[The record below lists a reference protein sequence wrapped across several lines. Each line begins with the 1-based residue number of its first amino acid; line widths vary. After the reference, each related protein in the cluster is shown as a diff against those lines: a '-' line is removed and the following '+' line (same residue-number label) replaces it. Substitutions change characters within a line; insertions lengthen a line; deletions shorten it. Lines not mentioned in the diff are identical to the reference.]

1 MGINILSS
9 FYFIERKMFMAV
21 TPNTRIRLL
30 KSPIELDN
38 LNQLT
43 FQNKEAQTNYFLSLP
58 HIEIDNCTYQRKDD
72 IIRFPAHIDSIL
84 EYNYV
89 MYQNSNYSNKWF
101 YAFIDEMTY
110 YSDNTTYIKISTD
123 CFQTWQFDIDVK
135 RSFVVREHT
144 NNDTIGANIV
154 PEGIETGEY
163 VVTESHPFSYLRDG
177 VNEGDDVPNQQVLVI
192 GVTRD
197 PTTSGYDKI
206 YGDSLRGT
214 YSGAKYYAVENA
226 NSMNNLLKTYANKG
240 FIDDVVSIF
249 IAPIDLVIV
258 GRRWV
263 EYNFGSGAYSLIE
276 SDPVAESAFRGI
288 YMTFEFPTTLDGYTP
303 RNNKLFTKEFSYI
316 YATNFCGSAVQY
328 YYEYFQN
335 VLDLDH
341 NYCQFYLQGV
351 LTPGC
356 SIESLPDNYQHTHN
370 QEYNAATFG
379 LPAPKLPLC
388 NWNSDQF
395 TNWLAQNGTNRILQY
410 AGSMA
415 GAIMGAASG
424 NIKTT
429 AAGIGGI
436 LGTIAQYK
444 THSYAPNENNG
455 SLNNSDVNY
464 AHSRCFGYYSMS
476 VSNSMARKIDRVFDA
491 IGYATNEMKIPNITG
506 RRNWNYVQTKSVAIL
521 GTIPQVDLQTIKD
534 MFNNGVTFWHNP
546 ATFLDYSQNNDII

>member
-1 MGINILSS
+1 
-9 FYFIERKMFMAV
+9 MAV

-163 VVTESHPFSYLRDG
+163 VVTESHPFSYLTDR
-177 VNEGDDVPNQQVLVI
+177 VNVGPDVPDEYVLVI
-192 GVTRD
+192 GTTRD
-197 PTTSGYDKI
+197 PRYNDFPKI
-206 YGDSLRGT
+206 YGQTIRAT
-214 YSGAKYYAVENA
+214 YSGVRYFAVENGD
-226 NSMNNLLKTYANKG
+226 SMNNLLRTYAKKG

-249 IAPIDLVIV
+249 IAPITLVLTSAQNWESYQWDSDI
-258 GRRWV
+258 GYFSLLPQSELAM
-263 EYNFGSGAYSLIE
+263 EYFRTISLNFS
-276 SDPVAESAFRGI
+276 
-288 YMTFEFPTTLDGYTP
+288 FPTTCDGYTP
-303 RNNKLFTKEFSYI
+303 ANNKLFTNEFSYI
-316 YATNFCGSAVQY
+316 YATNYCGAGTRY
-328 YYEYFQN
+328 FYEFFN
-335 VLDLDH
+335 PDDLGRH
-341 NYCQFYLQGV
+341 YCEFRLRGV

-356 SIESLPDNYQHTHN
+356 SIEAAPDNYMHMHN
-370 QEYNAATFG
+370 AEYNAATFAI
-379 LPAPKLPLC
+379 PAPKLPLC

-395 TNWLAQNGTNRILQY
+395 TNWLAQNGVNRTLQRVESAAMV
-410 AGSMA
+410 AGGIGLA
-415 GAIMGAASG
+415 AAPETMGASLGLGAVG
-424 NIKTT
+424 LI
-429 AAGIGGI
+429 AGGI
-436 LGTIAQYK
+436 SKAANYFIQTSQ
-444 THSYAPNENNG
+444 HSFAPNENNG

-464 AHSRCFGYYSMS
+464 ANSRCFGYYCMS
-476 VSNSMARKIDRVFDA
+476 VSNSMARKIDRYFSVL
-491 IGYATNEMKIPNITG
+491 GYKTLEMKVPNITG
-506 RRNWNYVQTKSVAIL
+506 RRNWNYVQTQSVAIQA
-521 GTIPQVDLQTIKD
+521 TIPQEDLQVIKS
-534 MFNNGVTFWHNP
+534 MFDNGVTFWHNP